1 MKYVL
6 LALAVVLAGTT
17 TAFALIGY
25 QTLASYK
32 TQSSAYQLGYAAGVH
47 DAVQDVA
54 DDVNNGVDMKV
65 YVKIARCLGRFQT
78 VGALRDWAVK
88 IEAPGN
94 RQMANAMNVECSR

>member
-1 MKYVL
+1 MKKVL
-6 LALAVVLAGTT
+6 LTLAIVLASTT

-32 TQSSAYQLGYAAGVH
+32 NQNSSYQLGYAAGVH

-65 YVKIARCLGRFQT
+65 YVRIARCLGRFQT
-78 VGALRDWAVK
+78 VGALRDWATNLR
-88 IEAPGN
+88 APGN
-94 RQMANAMNVECSR
+94 RQMANAMNVECSK